1 MPIIPVGLTISFS
14 YVRIPVTPAA
24 SAKDPPKRMI
34 QFLTALLLFVFG
46 FNPVTQPP
54 VSPVEILALAEEHLS
69 QIEVPAQVE
78 VPVGDPVS
86 QHAQGPQDSGE
97 ANPPAQIFQDSQNDE
112 DPEDPP
118 APSVSQQG
126 TEPEQPDTT
135 KVTAYN
141 TSSGTVIEQVAAVA
155 VEHAGPLVSCD
166 DPTVSELCEES
177 SVPESDP
184 EPTPTPTPTPP
195 PGDPEPPFPPPPCP
209 PFPHSEGGR
218 ALLMP
223 CLLDSDF

>member
-1 MPIIPVGLTISFS
+1 MFFLRKIIPVGLTISFS
-14 YVRIPVTPAA
+14 YVRIPVPPAA

-155 VEHAGPLVSCD
+155 V
-166 DPTVSELCEES
+166 
-177 SVPESDP
+177 
-184 EPTPTPTPTPP
+184 
-195 PGDPEPPFPPPPCP
+195 
-209 PFPHSEGGR
+209 
-218 ALLMP
+218 
-223 CLLDSDF
+223 